1 MPSPPLGSISPC
13 SYQMCA
19 IYLLYVLKNFIILHD
34 TNFFLTMECIKLL
47 SSICYFQDSN
57 MPTNQDIGSSVLPCT
72 LAATM
77 ATGAWINSCHGYT
90 VPNWMSCD
98 FAMFQLFS
106 YPSEPNP
113 ECLVCKNAPRSEN
126 YHVHNFFIFILRECK
141 LNLYNFLV
149 KVINYYTIMRS
160 PRMLIGDFQ
169 LIVCALNIQI
179 AKFKYQPKA
188 ISPTI
193 MLAEVMLVHVLVCQY
208 KYRIAG
214 SFEGETFI
222 VKIFAGG
229 SQTTSVYSLKN
240 FPAIYTVSNCM

>member
-1 MPSPPLGSISPC
+1 MCLSVYCVCVYTVVHSLAKIC

-19 IYLLYVLKNFIILHD
+19 IYLLYVLKISSFCTIRF
-34 TNFFLTMECIKLL
+34 FFLTMECIKLS

-126 YHVHNFFIFILRECK
+126 YHVYILIECK
-141 LNLYNFLV
+141 LN
-149 KVINYYTIMRS
+149 
-160 PRMLIGDFQ
+160 
-169 LIVCALNIQI
+169 
-179 AKFKYQPKA
+179 
-188 ISPTI
+188 
-193 MLAEVMLVHVLVCQY
+193 
-208 KYRIAG
+208 
-214 SFEGETFI
+214 
-222 VKIFAGG
+222 
-229 SQTTSVYSLKN
+229 
-240 FPAIYTVSNCM
+240 